1 MLNGGLIEMG
11 VQKAVGKVSASVL
24 PWWPRRLRTTFS
36 YWGLLW
42 GALFFAASLTPSLL
56 PRHYAVQGILSG
68 MALAAGYGVGV
79 FLVWLWRYLEL
90 PTPGGRLERVSK
102 ALTAAGVAMVM
113 LSFLWRATEWQ
124 NSVRRLMEMA
134 PVETAYP
141 WRVGLIAI
149 LIGVAIIVAA
159 RGIRICWRY
168 VNRKLSVII
177 PRRIAYVLSTL
188 LIGLA
193 LLVIANDVVAR
204 FALNAADSIF
214 LEIDKMVDDKVQQ
227 PAEPDSTGSS
237 ASLVAWDTIGIQ
249 GKRFL
254 ASGPTREDL
263 SQFWGKE
270 ALQPLRVY
278 VGMRTKDSM
287 EQRAELALEEL
298 KRVGGFSRS
307 VLVVATPTGTGWL
320 DPGAVD
326 TVEYLHAGDT
336 AIVSMQYSHLPS
348 WITILIDPQRSRE
361 AAKILF
367 ERIYSHW
374 KTLPGDS
381 RPRLYLHGLS
391 LGSLGSESS
400 ADLFTIFEDPIHGG
414 VWSGPP
420 FPSPAW
426 KSITRARNPDS
437 PMWLPVYRDGS
448 MVRFTNQENVLDR
461 GGKRWGPMRFVY
473 IQYASD
479 PMCFFSTDLFF
490 RSPDWLQGQRGP
502 DVSPYL
508 RWYPIILFLQ
518 TGFDLP
524 MATSV
529 PLGYGHNYSPA
540 NYLEA
545 WIAVTAPDGW
555 TDEDTQRLKQ
565 LLDSTRN

>member
-1 MLNGGLIEMG
+1 MS
-11 VQKAVGKVSASVL
+11 VRKAVGKVSASVL
-24 PWWPRRLRTTFS
+24 SWWPRRLRTTFS

-56 PRHYAVQGILSG
+56 PRNYAVQGILSG
-68 MALAAGYGVGV
+68 VALAAGYGVGV
-79 FLVWLWRYLEL
+79 FFVWLWSYLEL
-90 PTPGGRLERVSK
+90 PTPHGRFERISK
-102 ALTAAGVAMVM
+102 AVTASGVAIV
-113 LSFLWRATEWQ
+113 LISFLWRAAEWQ
-124 NSVRRLMEMA
+124 NSVRRLMEIT

-168 VNRKLSVII
+168 VNRQLSVII
-177 PRRIAYVLSTL
+177 PRRIVYVLSTVL
-188 LIGLA
+188 VGLA

-204 FALNAADSIF
+204 FALNAADSIY
-214 LEIDKMVDDKVQQ
+214 LEIDKMVDDNVQQ
-227 PAEPDSTGSS
+227 PAEPNSTGSS

-254 ASGPTREDL
+254 VSGPTREDL

-270 ALQPLRVY
+270 VLQPLRVY
-278 VGMRTKDSM
+278 VGMRTGDSM

-307 VLVVATPTGTGWL
+307 VLVVATPTGTGML

-326 TVEYLHAGDT
+326 TIEYLHAGDT

-348 WITILIDPQRSRE
+348 WITILIDPQRSRN
-361 AAKILF
+361 AAQILF
-367 ERIYSHW
+367 DRIYGHW
-374 KTLPGDS
+374 TTLPSGS
-381 RPRLYLHGLS
+381 RPKLYLHGLS

-420 FPSPAW
+420 FPSQAW
-426 KSITRARNPDS
+426 KNITRARNPDS

-448 MVRFTNQENVLDR
+448 MVRFTGQENALDL

-479 PMCFFSTDLFF
+479 PMCFFSTDLLY

-518 TGFDLP
+518 TGFDLL
-524 MATSV
+524 MTSSV

-545 WIAVTAPDGW
+545 WIAVTEPDGW
-555 TDEDTQRLKQ
+555 TDEDTQRLNQ